1 MDATNQVVQEVL
13 FALHFCSTF
22 ICLKLL
28 ALSKFVLFS
37 PPLWCAKVFY
47 ADENDGRIYDEHLLR
62 KQELRELK
70 MLQKAE
76 QKQFQD
82 LTVKAQ
88 TTRDQQERRFDQET
102 TSLLRGYETE
112 LETLTRSQKMQVER
126 AEQQQDSDL
135 RFASKKIRSEQVPLL
150 EL

>member
-1 MDATNQVVQEVL
+1 MQ
-13 FALHFCSTF
+13 
-22 ICLKLL
+22 
-28 ALSKFVLFS
+28 
-37 PPLWCAKVFY
+37 VFY

-88 TTRDQQERRFDQET
+88 VARDQQERRFDQET
-102 TSLLRGYETE
+102 TSLLRGYDTE
-112 LETLTRSQKMQVER
+112 LETLSRSQKQQVER

-135 RFASKKIRSEQVPLL
+135 RIASKKIRSEQVLL
-150 EL
+150 LQLNLMFHLTNFLFNRNVN

>member
-1 MDATNQVVQEVL
+1 MGTNQL
-13 FALHFCSTF
+13 FRG
-22 ICLKLL
+22 
-28 ALSKFVLFS
+28 SK
-37 PPLWCAKVFY
+37 KKTNKQVFY

-88 TTRDQQERRFDQET
+88 VARDQQERRFDQET
-102 TSLLRGYETE
+102 TSLLRGYDTE
-112 LETLTRSQKMQVER
+112 LETLTRSQKQQVER

-135 RFASKKIRSEQVPLL
+135 RLTSKKIRAEQVND
-150 EL
+150 

>member
-1 MDATNQVVQEVL
+1 
-13 FALHFCSTF
+13 
-22 ICLKLL
+22 
-28 ALSKFVLFS
+28 
-37 PPLWCAKVFY
+37 
-47 ADENDGRIYDEHLLR
+47 
-62 KQELRELK
+62 